1 MGLFAIVMSLFGCKA
16 QDNKFR
22 SVEVEEFEQVI
33 ADTAVV
39 RLDVRRV
46 DEFSQGHI
54 EGALNIDVL
63 QEDFEKKA
71 LASLPKEKTVALYC
85 RSGNRSKKAS
95 QILSGKGY
103 KVVELASGY
112 LGWAGAGKPV
122 VK

>member
-1 MGLFAIVMSLFGCKA
+1 MGLFATVMSLFGCKA

-33 ADTAVV
+33 ADTTVV

-103 KVVELASGY
+103 KVVELATGY